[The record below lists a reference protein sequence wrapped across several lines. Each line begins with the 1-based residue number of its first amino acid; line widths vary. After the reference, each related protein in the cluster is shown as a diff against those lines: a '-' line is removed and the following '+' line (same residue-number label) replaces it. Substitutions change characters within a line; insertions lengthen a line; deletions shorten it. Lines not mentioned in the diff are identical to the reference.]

1 MNHLRPLGDSGSD
14 NGTQPLAFSF
24 IIDVIGR
31 TEGQQENYYQIAAMY
46 IMVSVS
52 LNVFRYFRIYECI
65 FALDLLSKKMAR
77 VRISPS
83 L

>member
-1 MNHLRPLGDSGSD
+1 MNHLRPSGDSGSD

-24 IIDVIGR
+24 IIGR

-46 IMVSVS
+46 IIVSVS
-52 LNVFRYFRIYECI
+52 LNVFRYFRIYEYI
-65 FALDLLSKKMAR
+65 FALDLLSKKMAG